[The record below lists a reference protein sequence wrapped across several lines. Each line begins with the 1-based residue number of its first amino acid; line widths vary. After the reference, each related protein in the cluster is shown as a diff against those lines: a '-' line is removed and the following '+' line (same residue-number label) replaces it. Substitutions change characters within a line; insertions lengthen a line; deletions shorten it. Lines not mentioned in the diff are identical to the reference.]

1 MRLLR
6 KQLAVL
12 LAMGEGMTLKS
23 HRYLDGE
30 KVYRLHSLDGETAEG
45 VAQMLVEDL
54 RELGLIVGNMK
65 FPAGTYLLTDKGK
78 KAINADDNALMSAKG
93 WS

>member
-1 MRLLR
+1 M
-6 KQLAVL
+6 L
-12 LAMGEGMTLKS
+12 LAMGEGATLKS
-23 HRYLDGE
+23 HRFLDGE
-30 KVYRLHSLDGETAEG
+30 KVYRLHSLDGER
-45 VAQMLVEDL
+45 VESVEQVMVESL

-78 KAINADDNALMSAKG
+78 KAIKSDDNSLMSARG